1 MSLKSLAT
9 AGLITSILSILAGAV
24 VRATGSGDGCGASWP
39 TCNGKIVP
47 DLDKTSEIIEFS
59 HRSISGILLIITL
72 LLFLKSKNKQIS
84 LFQKKIINYLTFFV
98 LLEAVIG
105 AIIVIYEWVGLN
117 SSIPRIVAVPLH
129 LVNTFSL
136 LGFYTLIYFLTNEE
150 EEKLSN
156 YFDIRVKVAFG
167 LFFLVGATGS
177 ITALADV
184 LFPSASF
191 IAGLADDFDSTSEV
205 LTRLRVLHPIVSTM
219 LSLFLFY
226 EAKRFKKDFGV
237 NSEIIKLL
245 VIFGVVLG
253 SLNVLSNIILPLSI
267 LHLLL
272 ADLLWITY
280 IYKSACKA
288 VSLQNSKNINEFN

>member
-1 MSLKSLAT
+1 M
-9 AGLITSILSILAGAV
+9 V
-24 VRATGSGDGCGASWP
+24 W
-39 TCNGKIVP
+39 
-47 DLDKTSEIIEFS
+47 
-59 HRSISGILLIITL
+59 
-72 LLFLKSKNKQIS
+72 
-84 LFQKKIINYLTFFV
+84 
-98 LLEAVIG
+98 
-105 AIIVIYEWVGLN
+105 LN